1 MNRMA
6 RGSLGAAKGL
16 VAGPSRLMSA
26 WPIDYRG
33 FLRPM
38 ASMGLDGCSHAGG
51 SSSSAEFSGSTRAI
65 WWTEPVFLIFLVL
78 RNIIGI
84 DIHHPE
90 MDRC

>member
-1 MNRMA
+1 MA

-26 WPIDYRG
+26 WPINSRG

-51 SSSSAEFSGSTRAI
+51 SSSSAEFRRFYEGRFGGRSQYS
-65 WWTEPVFLIFLVL
+65 
-78 RNIIGI
+78 
-84 DIHHPE
+84 
-90 MDRC
+90 